1 MFIKNDELKLKH
13 VCEGPI
19 GKTTRKKYSIIVWK
33 FLSIQYSIY
42 IRKSSKL
49 PRDQNNEDK
58 FKIGVAKEAL
68 PGFEPGISCLQDR
81 RFNR

>member
-1 MFIKNDELKLKH
+1 LKH
-13 VCEGPI
+13 VCEGHI

-33 FLSIQYSIY
+33 LPSIQY

-49 PRDQNNEDK
+49 PKDQNNEDK